1 MSGRRLDIGIASYR
15 SPEKL
20 RKTIQFVRRFSV
32 TDWRLF
38 IIHNGE
44 PDDAY
49 SVSLDASAGD
59 QRIITLQPQ
68 FNSGYAGAVN
78 KLLSI
83 AETEYIAYLDNDA
96 YVATPG
102 WDETLCGYLD
112 RFHEIGMIFPGSG
125 VNPIPRSSGYSE
137 VMWSPGFCWIL
148 NRMCM
153 KAVGEFNLEDHR
165 ADKIYFDT
173 SLGHQEEADWCMR
186 VRMAGYRC
194 AAVPEVYVEHD
205 ATATNDPAAIER
217 INAGVIRWVNKWNRY
232 FNGVNF
238 NYHSPNVTRWED
250 WPPNA
255 LYMEEWWKSRL
266 PGLNDHPET
275 VIVDNRQYDL
285 IKVPRLKG
293 FYTGRV
299 I

>member
-20 RKTIQFVRRFSV
+20 RKTIQLVQKHSV
-32 TDWRLF
+32 TNWRLL
-38 IIHNGE
+38 IIHNGDQDE
-44 PDDAY
+44 AY
-49 SVSLDASAGD
+49 NVALDARSSD
-59 QRIITLQPQ
+59 SRIVVIQQ
-68 FNSGYAGAVN
+68 HNSGYAGAVN
-78 KLLSI
+78 RLF
-83 AETEYIAYLDNDA
+83 AEATTEYIAYLDNDA
-96 YVATPG
+96 YVYTHA
-102 WDETLCGYLD
+102 WDEVLCGYLD

-125 VNPIPRSSGYSE
+125 CYGIPRAAGYLD
-137 VMWSPGFCWIL
+137 VMWAPGFCWIL

-153 KAVGEFNLEDHR
+153 KAAGEFDAE
-165 ADKIYFDT
+165 I
-173 SLGHQEEADWCMR
+173 GHQEEADYCMR

-217 INAGVIRWVNKWNRY
+217 INTGVVRWVNKWNRY

-238 NYHSPNVTRWED
+238 NYHSSNVTRWED

-255 LYMEEWWKSRL
+255 LYLEEWWKTRL
-266 PGLNDHPET
+266 PGLNDHPESVT
-275 VIVDNRQYDL
+275 VDNRQYDL
-285 IKVPRLKG
+285 IKVPRFKG